1 MEIVYHLPCTE
12 THLSIRL
19 GSGSGAR
26 RVWAEPCKKPFAGRR
41 SHARRCNRHR
51 AACGTC
57 WSGMALLFAHTLVQ
71 QEY

>member
-12 THLSIRL
+12 THLSLRL
-19 GSGSGAR
+19 AFGSGA
-26 RVWAEPCKKPFAGRR
+26 RVWAEPCKKPFPAGR
-41 SHARRCNRHR
+41 SHARRCDWHR